1 MSVTGWGFW
10 RHIWK
15 LYSNA
20 RCLSGIN
27 TCESKGK
34 QAGLGRGIIKQT
46 SLAKPGPAWRAAL
59 EYLPHPTGMS
69 WVRSRCL
76 GIYIHIQDCL
86 IQSCDAG
93 WPGKCMTLAEPFSA
107 AEAEPEGANG
117 WMPCRVRVI
126 KLWHMLTS
134 LKKNKT
140 IMKIF
145 IQDIN
150 MVSFTSVVGSKHKA
164 WEKKLSPLINK
175 LIRFISLSFVSF
187 MCCPNFPRFVTL
199 WDDAGWQI

>member
-10 RHIWK
+10 RQIWR
-15 LYSNA
+15 LCLNA
-20 RCLSGIN
+20 RHLSGIN

-34 QAGLGRGIIKQT
+34 QAGLGRGIVKQT
-46 SLAKPGPAWRAAL
+46 NLAKPGPAWRGAL

-76 GIYIHIQDCL
+76 GIYILIQDCL

-93 WPGKCMTLAEPFSA
+93 WPGKCVTLAEPFSA
-107 AEAEPEGANG
+107 AEADTEGANG
-117 WMPCRVRVI
+117 WMPCRVRVT

-134 LKKNKT
+134 LKKK
-140 IMKIF
+140 IKLMKKIF

-150 MVSFTSVVGSKHKA
+150 IYSV
-164 WEKKLSPLINK
+164 
-175 LIRFISLSFVSF
+175 
-187 MCCPNFPRFVTL
+187 
-199 WDDAGWQI
+199 